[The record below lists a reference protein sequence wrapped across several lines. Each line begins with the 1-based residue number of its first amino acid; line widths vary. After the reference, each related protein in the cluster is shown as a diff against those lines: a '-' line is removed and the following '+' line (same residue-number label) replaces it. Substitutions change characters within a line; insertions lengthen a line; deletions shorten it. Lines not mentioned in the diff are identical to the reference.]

1 MSSASQLGVN
11 TANQSDLPLSALARS
26 LLDESPSPSP
36 VATRPAVRVETFR
49 DVQVTPAA
57 QHVHEHKHCHG
68 YSWWHAVLLF
78 LLLAIVF
85 YFLFF
90 ALRPWFVLNQCDD
103 SHSWSE
109 ENNHH
114 EGEINNGKLLGSA
127 VLAALIVLFVLWVLW
142 ALMSWVA

>member
-1 MSSASQLGVN
+1 MSNVSSLGVN
-11 TANQSDLPLSALARS
+11 TGESLPLSQLARS

-36 VATRPAVRVETFR
+36 VARPSVRVETFR
-49 DVQVTPAA
+49 DVQVTPRAT
-57 QHVHEHKHCHG
+57 HLHHEEKHCHG

-78 LLLAIVF
+78 LLLAIIF

-109 ENNHH
+109 EHGHH

-127 VLAALIVLFVLWVLW
+127 VLAALIVLFVLWIFW
-142 ALMSWVA
+142 ALASSFA